1 MTQIQTFEN
10 SSFKVQCVC
19 VSGEPWFKGKEVAT
33 ILGYKNTMQAIRVN
47 VDDDDKKKMEELGKL
62 SDSSLDANAKRS
74 MYINESGLYSLILR
88 SEKPE
93 AKTFKKWVT
102 SEVLPSIRKTG
113 AYVAPPPPPP
123 PPAIVAPI
131 HGDFKCDRSFT
142 VHNETDLHSKVVDY
156 IRRFFP
162 QAKMM
167 AGLGEFQTTS
177 SLRIEGYKKGYQKGT
192 ADLMI
197 LNKHLDYNGFCVEF
211 KTPRGLGSLSDAQSQ
226 WLRDLHLNGHKV
238 FLSNDYDSICREIDA
253 YFLRVRIAC
262 PHCLSKPVYYKTEA
276 TLQQHITTFHRK

>member
-1 MTQIQTFEN
+1 MYKLVLKSKAKNAEAF
-10 SSFKVQCVC
+10 SDWVC
-19 VSGEPWFKGKEVAT
+19 A
-33 ILGYKNTMQAIRVN
+33 
-47 VDDDDKKKMEELGKL
+47 
-62 SDSSLDANAKRS
+62 
-74 MYINESGLYSLILR
+74 
-88 SEKPE
+88 
-93 AKTFKKWVT
+93 
-102 SEVLPSIRKTG
+102 EVLPKIRKTG
-113 AYVAPPPPPP
+113 AYVAQPPPPPPP

-131 HGDFKCDRSFT
+131 CGDFKCDRSFT

-197 LNKHLDYNGFCVEF
+197 LNKHLDYTGFCVEF
-211 KTPRGLGSLSDAQSQ
+211 KTPRGLGSLSDAQNQ

-238 FLSNDYDSICREIDA
+238 LLSNDYDSICREINA

>member
-1 MTQIQTFEN
+1 MTQIETFSN
-10 SSFKVQCVC
+10 SSFSVQCMC
-19 VSGEPWFKGKEVAT
+19 VDGNPWFRGNDVAKV
-33 ILGYKNTMQAIRVN
+33 LGYSRPRDAIKDHVPDTN
-47 VDDDDKKKMEELGKL
+47 KKTLENLMI
-62 SDSSLDANAKRS
+62 A
-74 MYINESGLYSLILR
+74 SGG
-88 SEKPE
+88 
-93 AKTFKKWVT
+93 AKT
-102 SEVLPSIRKTG
+102 
-113 AYVAPPPPPP
+113 P

-131 HGDFKCDRSFT
+131 TGDFKCDRSFA

-211 KTPRGLGSLSDAQSQ
+211 KTPKGLGSLSDAQSQ
-226 WLRDLHLNGHKV
+226 WLRDLHLNGYKV
-238 FLSNDYDSICREIDA
+238 
-253 YFLRVRIAC
+253 
-262 PHCLSKPVYYKTEA
+262 
-276 TLQQHITTFHRK
+276 